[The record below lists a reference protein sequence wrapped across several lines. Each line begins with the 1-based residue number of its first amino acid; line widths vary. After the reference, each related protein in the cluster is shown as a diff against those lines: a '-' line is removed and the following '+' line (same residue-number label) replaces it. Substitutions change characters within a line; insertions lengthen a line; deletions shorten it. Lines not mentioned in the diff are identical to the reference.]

1 MATLVVKRS
10 IMHRYQSIGQAI
22 EEAMPGDMIEI
33 RDGIYEESLDISK
46 RLTLYG
52 VGNVT
57 IKGGVF
63 IRYQTHVDMRNLRFR
78 QGQGLYVK
86 GDLQLENCVIEEQL
100 IRTQIMV
107 SYGSLL
113 MKNCAVLATP
123 LNHFGLR
130 VANGSSVILVDTTL
144 EHHVKAQIIA
154 QNCEM
159 TLSNCLL
166 LEGKKHGI
174 FAIRHVRMV
183 MEDCEI
189 HGHEKEQIVAASSE
203 LEITNC
209 LIHQGQGV
217 GIQLFDDTI
226 LRMEGCEINNHQD
239 TNMIVH
245 RSEVMVSD
253 SIFSDGQGLGLYLG
267 EKTEAKFYDCQFHRH
282 VKAQM
287 LIENSKAEF
296 RKCHIH
302 NGMAVGMSIVDEADV
317 SMTECQIQ
325 NHQQFHIIVDASG
338 LQLHQ
343 STIQFGQSGGIYGND
358 HAKIMLHHTNI
369 RELERHHVYINNAR
383 LFTQHCTFEQMKGNG
398 ITCIDAIFEVANSHF
413 KDCRDSTYAIMWS
426 DRSMGRIEHCQV
438 DEAARPFLALSNQSL
453 LEIRDTDLSAVKA
466 PAVVQENSQLYVQKH
481 VQTTT
486 WHKDTTSRVSQI
498 ETVQTNYE
506 SHIEM
511 LKNDIKKI
519 I

>member
-1 MATLVVKRS
+1 
-10 IMHRYQSIGQAI
+10 MHRYQSIGQAI
-22 EEAMPGDMIEI
+22 EEAAPGDMIEI

-52 VGNVT
+52 VGHVT

-86 GDLQLENCVIEEQL
+86 GDLQLENCIIEEQL

-130 VANGSSVILVDTTL
+130 VANGSSVILVDTAL
-144 EHHVKAQIIA
+144 ERHAKAQIIA
-154 QNCEM
+154 QNCEV
-159 TLSNCLL
+159 TLSNCQL

-174 FAIRHVRMV
+174 FAIRHVKMV

-189 HGHEKEQIVAASSE
+189 HGHDKEQIVAANSE
-203 LEITNC
+203 LAMTNC
-209 LIHQGQGV
+209 LIHQGRGV
-217 GIQLFDDTI
+217 GVQLFDGTV
-226 LRMEGCEINNHQD
+226 LRMDSCEIKNHHD

-245 RSEVMVSD
+245 RSECMLSD

-267 EKTEAKFYDCQFHRH
+267 EKTEAKLYDCQFNRH
-282 VKAQM
+282 VKAQV

-296 RKCHIH
+296 RKCHVR
-302 NGMAVGMSIVDEADV
+302 NGMAVGISIVDEADV
-317 SMTECQIQ
+317 SMTQCQIQ
-325 NHQQFHIIVDASG
+325 NHQQFHFIVDASG
-338 LQLHQ
+338 LQLRQ

-358 HAKIMLHHTNI
+358 HAKIMLQHTNI
-369 RELERHHVYINNAR
+369 RELESHHVYINNAR
-383 LFTQHCTFEQMKGNG
+383 LFTQHCTFEQMRGNG
-398 ITCIDAIFEVANSHF
+398 ITCIDAIFEVANSYF
-413 KDCRDSTYAIMWS
+413 KDCQDSPYAIMWS
-426 DRSMGRIEHCQV
+426 DRSMGRIEHCKV
-438 DEAARPFLALSNQSL
+438 DEAARPFLALSNKSL

-466 PAVVQENSQLYVQKH
+466 PAVIQENSQLFVQRH

-486 WHKDTTSRVSQI
+486 WYKDTTSKVSQI
-498 ETVQTNYE
+498 EVVQTNYE
-506 SHIEM
+506 KPIDM
-511 LKNDIKKI
+511 QKNDIKKI

>member
-1 MATLVVKRS
+1 MAVLVVKRS

-22 EEAMPGDMIEI
+22 EEAAPGDMIEI

-78 QGQGLYVK
+78 QGQGIYVK
-86 GDLQLENCVIEEQL
+86 GDLQLENCIIEEQL

-130 VANGSSVILVDTTL
+130 VTNGSSVILVDTTL

-154 QNCEM
+154 QNCEL
-159 TLSNCLL
+159 TLTNCIL

-174 FAIRHVRMV
+174 FAIRHVKMAI
-183 MEDCEI
+183 EDCEI
-189 HGHEKEQIVAASSE
+189 HGHDKAQIIAAAS
-203 LEITNC
+203 EIAMTNC

-217 GIQLFDDTI
+217 GIQLFDSTI
-226 LRMEGCEINNHQD
+226 FRMDGCEIKDHLD
-239 TNMIVH
+239 TNMVVH
-245 RSEVMVSD
+245 RSEIMASD
-253 SIFSDGQGLGLYLG
+253 SIISDGQGHGLYLG
-267 EKTEAKFYDCQFHRH
+267 EKTEAKLYDCQFYRH
-282 VKAQM
+282 VKDQV
-287 LIENSKAEF
+287 LIENSKVEL
-296 RKCHIH
+296 RKCHVR
-302 NGMAVGMSIVDEADV
+302 NGMAVGISIVDEADV
-317 SMTECQIQ
+317 SMTQCQIQ

-358 HAKIMLHHTNI
+358 HAKIMMHHTNI
-369 RELERHHVYINNAR
+369 RELKSHHVYINNAR
-383 LFTQHCTFEQMKGNG
+383 LFTQYCTFERMEGNG
-398 ITCIDAIFEVANSHF
+398 VTCIDAIFEVANSYF
-413 KDCRDSTYAIMWS
+413 KDGQESSYAMIWS
-426 DRSMGRIEHCQV
+426 DQSMGRIEHCTV
-438 DEAARPFLALSNQSL
+438 EEAARPFLALSNKSL
-453 LEIRDTDLSAVKA
+453 MEMRYTDISAVKA
-466 PAVVQENSQLYVQKH
+466 PAVLQENSQLFVQGH
-481 VQTTT
+481 VHTAT
-486 WHKDTTSRVSQI
+486 WQKDATSKVTHI
-498 ETVQTNYE
+498 EGMQTNE
-506 SHIEM
+506 EKKIEM
-511 LKNDIKKI
+511 SKHNIKKI

>member
-22 EEAMPGDMIEI
+22 EEAAPGDMIEI

-52 VGNVT
+52 VGHVT

-86 GDLQLENCVIEEQL
+86 GDLQLENCIIEEQL

-113 MKNCAVLATP
+113 MQNCAVLATP

-144 EHHVKAQIIA
+144 ERHAKAQIIA
-154 QNCEM
+154 QNCEV

-174 FAIRHVRMV
+174 FAIRHVKMV

-189 HGHEKEQIVAASSE
+189 HGHDKEQIVAVNSE
-203 LEITNC
+203 LAMTNC

-217 GIQLFDDTI
+217 GVQLFDGTV
-226 LRMEGCEINNHQD
+226 LRMDGCEIKNHHD

-245 RSEVMVSD
+245 RSECMLSD
-253 SIFSDGQGLGLYLG
+253 SIFSDGQGHGLYLG
-267 EKTEAKFYDCQFHRH
+267 EKTEAKLYDCQFNRH
-282 VKAQM
+282 VKAQV

-296 RKCHIH
+296 RKCHVR
-302 NGMAVGMSIVDEADV
+302 NGMAVGISIVDEADV
-317 SMTECQIQ
+317 SMTQCQIQ
-325 NHQQFHIIVDASG
+325 NHQQFHFIVDASG
-338 LQLHQ
+338 LQLRQ

-358 HAKIMLHHTNI
+358 HAKIMLQHTNI
-369 RELERHHVYINNAR
+369 RELESHHVYINNAR
-383 LFTQHCTFEQMKGNG
+383 LFTQHCTFEQMRGNG
-398 ITCIDAIFEVANSHF
+398 ITCIDAIFEVANSYF
-413 KDCRDSTYAIMWS
+413 KDCQDSPYAIMWS
-426 DRSMGRIEHCQV
+426 DRSMGRIEHCKV
-438 DEAARPFLALSNQSL
+438 DEAARPFLALSNKSL

-466 PAVVQENSQLYVQKH
+466 PAVIQENSQLFVQRH

-486 WHKDTTSRVSQI
+486 WYKDTTSKVSQI
-498 ETVQTNYE
+498 EVVQTNYE
-506 SHIEM
+506 KPIDM
-511 LKNDIKKI
+511 QKNDIKKI